1 MFTSCFRYVIVI
13 LGLFISSWS
22 VSAFAD
28 SICSDTFY
36 SNESGVLYD
45 SGGSASN
52 YSNNENCSLLIQP
65 TDPLDITLSFATFN
79 YEESFDY
86 LYVYDGT
93 DTNGL
98 LLGSFTGTATPPDLT
113 AVSGAMYIVH
123 STDFSIVRSGF
134 SASWESTVSVNLVS
148 EWHFDENEWEGSAN
162 EVIDNLGNING
173 VAVNGA
179 ENIEDGFICRAA
191 SFDGVDDYLTVS
203 GISTHL
209 NGSSSLSFWMKTAQS
224 GDNNYWRAPG
234 ITGIEEANK
243 SSNDIFWGYLR
254 SNGRIGLGKGGSN
267 HVTSSVSV
275 NNNTW
280 QHIVLTRDAST
291 GGMLSIYVNGSFNRS
306 TIGRAGGIALDFNSL
321 GRIEDTSGSPGY
333 FAGQLDEV
341 LVFGSVIDAGQV
353 SAIYSNQSA
362 GNNWDGS
369 TRNCDPTLLA
379 EWRLEDSDWSGE
391 VDEVIDSSGND
402 YHGRLLYNA
411 APSNSLPA
419 ISGNDGTC
427 AYGSFAAGTI
437 AVDSLPVNTS
447 SGGKTTVS
455 FWMRWDGTN
464 GSMPIGWSYYDLW
477 FYNGSFG
484 FNTWNNDIYGISSS
498 ALNGSWHHITA
509 EFSNGNTPVSNNRLW
524 VDGEEQVLSQR
535 QGSPSNSYRSV
546 GNQLRLGG
554 AVNSTSYRF
563 HGSLDEVRVYDNTLS
578 TAQVIGIMND
588 THPCEGSDPGYF
600 SISHDNAAVYCLDE
614 SLSITA
620 HNADASI
627 VSSYEG
633 TVTLDTQTAKGS
645 WSLVSGNGILL
656 ETTSNDGV
664 AIYTFAE
671 DDESSA
677 SFALYYPEG
686 VSSIDIDVYDGSV
699 RDDDSEGMLVFAST
713 GFSITAAPLANPP
726 LTPINDPISSQVSA
740 QAFSVA
746 IAAYGTDPD
755 SGQCGIIES
764 YVGDKTIALN
774 VEYSNPTTGTLAATG
789 AGGLTFIDGQ
799 ATTTLQYDDAG
810 EVSISLID
818 AAENISGQTNP
829 IVVRPSDFSIVINDN
844 PATTS
849 NGTGFVT
856 AGESFT
862 VKVQA
867 LNILGDVT
875 PNYGNEI
882 IPENVN
888 IVIDSLVFPIG
899 GEIGELNN
907 SSSFTRNASG
917 ANSWIYCAAENGT
930 CTLPSTATV
939 RYGANDVYAT
949 VANITGA
956 VGCNNSV
963 FGDPIYGVG
972 KQCEYV
978 LNTESTDFENNS
990 VSWNEVGAIR
1000 LQAQVADEN
1009 YLGAG
1014 NITSAVSETVGRFYP
1029 DSFLLGSNSVG
1040 NSCSSFTYLSQPEL
1054 TIAYSLAAISTE
1066 GDVLNNYDEG
1076 LGYPVG
1082 NAVYSVEY
1090 NNSGVDLQSRASIA
1104 STTWQGGE
1112 YTLLDTAAVLNR
1124 DASREAPLTD
1134 VLFGV
1139 SVNDI
1144 DGRVINT
1151 PTINASTATN
1161 CAEDNSC
1168 NAGELGSA
1176 SFYYGRLT
1184 LDSAYGPETASLP
1197 VNFVTEY
1204 WNGQK
1209 FVVHVF
1215 DDCTGIPRNR
1225 VFFNGNSIAA
1235 ASDLSINL
1243 VGGISTA
1250 QFNTLSSNAVGFIG
1264 GDAGFSFSAPGANI
1278 SLDRFVVDVDLSEL
1292 DWLRY
1297 DWNQDGNDN
1306 NDTQVP
1312 TATMSFKTYRG
1323 HDRILYWRH
1332 R

>member
-1 MFTSCFRYVIVI
+1 MATLYLRYVMISI
-13 LGLFISSWS
+13 GLLFSLSTLTY
-22 VSAFAD
+22 AD
-28 SICSDTFY
+28 VICSNSTSSD
-36 SNESGVLYD
+36 ESGVLYD

-52 YSNNENCSLLIQP
+52 YSNNENCSFLIQP
-65 TDPLDITLSFATFN
+65 VDQRDITLSFTAFN
-79 YEESFDY
+79 YESSFDY
-86 LYVYDGT
+86 IYVYDGT
-93 DTNGL
+93 DTSAP
-98 LLGSFTGTATPPDLT
+98 LLGSFTGTIIPSDLT
-113 AVSGAMYIVH
+113 ATSGAMYIVH
-123 STDFSIVRSGF
+123 STDFSVRRSGF
-134 SASWESTVSVNLVS
+134 SASWESGVPLNLVS
-148 EWHFDENEWEGSAN
+148 EWHFDEDEWDGSVN
-162 EVIDNLGNING
+162 EVIDNRGNING
-173 VAVNGA
+173 FAVNGA
-179 ENIEDGFICRAA
+179 KSIEDGFICRAA

-280 QHIVLTRDAST
+280 QHIVLTRDASA
-291 GGMLSIYVNGSFNRS
+291 GGMLNIYVNGSFNRS
-306 TIGRAGGIALDFNSL
+306 TIGRAGGISLDFSSL
-321 GRIEDTSGSPGY
+321 GRIEDTAGTPGY

-341 LVFGSVIDAGQV
+341 LVFGSVINADQV
-353 SAIYSNQSA
+353 STIYSNQSA

-419 ISGNDGTC
+419 ISGTDGTC

-447 SGGKTTVS
+447 SVGKTTVS

-498 ALNGSWHHITA
+498 VLNGSWRHITA
-509 EFSNGNTPVSNNRLW
+509 EFSNGNAALSNNRLW
-524 VDGEEQVLSQR
+524 VDGVEQVLSQR
-535 QGSPSNSYRSV
+535 RGSPSNSYRSV
-546 GNQLRLGG
+546 GSQLRLGG

-588 THPCEGSDPGYF
+588 THPCEGSAPGYF
-600 SISHDNAAVYCLDE
+600 SISHDNTAVYCLDE

-620 HNADASI
+620 RYDDASI

-664 AIYTFAE
+664 AIYNFAE
-671 DDESSA
+671 DDEGSA

-686 VSSIDIDVYDGSV
+686 VSLIDIDVYDGSV
-699 RDDDSEGMLVFAST
+699 RDDDSEGMLAFAST

-726 LTPINDPISSQVSA
+726 LTPINDPLTSQVSA

-764 YVGDKTIALN
+764 YAGDKTINLN

-789 AGGLTFIDGQ
+789 AGELTFIDGQ

-818 AAENISGQTNP
+818 AAENISGQTNS
-829 IVVRPSDFSIVINDN
+829 IVVRPRDFSIVINDN

-849 NGTGFVT
+849 IGTGFVA

-867 LNILGDVT
+867 LNTLGNVT

-899 GEIGELNN
+899 GHVGELSNAE
-907 SSSFTRNASG
+907 SFTKNASG
-917 ANSWIYCAAENGT
+917 NNSWIYCAPEGGT
-930 CTLPSTATV
+930 CTLPSSATV
-939 RYGANDVYAT
+939 RYGANNVYTT
-949 VANITGA
+949 VSSMTGSFDCSN
-956 VGCNNSV
+956 GV
-963 FGDPIYGVG
+963 FGDPIYGVV
-972 KQCEYV
+972 KQCEYI
-978 LNTESTDFENNS
+978 LDTESLYFENNS

-1000 LQAQVADEN
+1000 LQAQVADGN

-1040 NSCSSFTYLSQPEL
+1040 NSCSGFTYLSQPEL

-1104 STTWQGGE
+1104 SATWQGGE

-1139 SVNDI
+1139 SMNDI

-1151 PTINASTATN
+1151 PTINASTAIH
-1161 CAEDNSC
+1161 CADDNSC

-1197 VNFVTEY
+1197 VNFMTEY

-1209 FVVHVF
+1209 FVTHLF
-1215 DDCTGIPRNR
+1215 DDCTQVPMGTIR
-1225 VFFNGNSIAA
+1225 FNGNAINIPAN
-1235 ASDLSINL
+1235 LSVDL
-1243 VGGISTA
+1243 VGGITQG
-1250 QFNTLSSNAVGFIG
+1250 QFASMSANNITFLS

-1278 SLDRFVVDVDLSEL
+1278 ALDSVIVDVDLSL
-1292 DWLRY
+1292 MDWLRY
-1297 DWNQDGNDN
+1297 DWNQDGDDN
-1306 NDTQVP
+1306 NDVQLP
-1312 TATMSFKTYRG
+1312 TATMRFKTYRG